1 MRCTDQPFQSVTNL
15 NVSCNGLG
23 EEGIMLLFTI
33 LTSSNCTLTSLNV
46 SHNRLGDR
54 VLKDLPE
61 AFTNE
66 NCALTSSDIRDNE
79 FGDEG
84 IKYLYKALTDAT
96 CKLQSLNLRGN
107 RNITNVG
114 KQCLFEAI
122 TGTDWEVRE
131 GLVLCRSIKSEA

>member
-1 MRCTDQPFQSVTNL
+1 
-15 NVSCNGLG
+15 
-23 EEGIMLLFTI
+23 MLLFTI

-61 AFTNE
+61 AFSNE

-79 FGDEG
+79 FEDEG
-84 IKYLYKALTDAT
+84 IKYLYKALTYAN

-114 KQCLFEAI
+114 KQCLLFVGSQRRP
-122 TGTDWEVRE
+122 GT
-131 GLVLCRSIKSEA
+131 LPFH